1 MVLVFDKKTPENA
14 FKNFKSDNVVSSG
27 QLLVRS
33 FELIGFYSKVL
44 LTVDAQNAF
53 LRDFNLKSIQVG
65 SDNGNVL
72 RLI

>member
-14 FKNFKSDNVVSSG
+14 FENSKSDNVVSTG

-33 FELIGFYSKVL
+33 FELIDFYSKVL

-53 LRDFNLKSIQVG
+53 LHDFNLKSIQVG
-65 SDNGNVL
+65 SDDGNVF
-72 RLI
+72 RFI